1 MQYFY
6 TVQPADTLY
15 NIAKRW
21 EIPLASIIAANNLTD
36 PNTIFLGQ
44 QLSIPPGVNRY
55 RVRPG
60 DSIYRISQFFK
71 VPVSVI
77 IEANQLQPPYSIQ
90 VGQLIKVPPG
100 FPYYTVQP
108 GDTLYSIAG
117 RFNVVTNGIRNIEL
131 IQRANQ
137 LPTTNI
143 TPGMMLHIPYA
154 PPGDE
159 GLIAYFSNQS
169 GLFDLW
175 LYNPES
181 GTPVQLTTGLGDSF
195 SSPEWSPDSR
205 KIAFVGKNRIL
216 YVIGLEE
223 GSVASID
230 QLAGNDSLRLDWSP
244 DSTKL
249 AYTTRNQIIIYDL
262 TTYQP
267 QSIQQPE
274 ATDVQW
280 FPNGME
286 LLYQAPD
293 GDGISQ
299 LYRIFT
305 NGTQRRKITNN
316 TDGPLHD
323 IQLSK
328 DGSFVLYTTPGASI
342 SLIHTIE
349 LATGNS
355 FGIEGGPLAKNYYP
369 RWSPNSRVIAYSAT
383 AYEDLGYF
391 NQIRT
396 VGSRDEGETIH
407 ALSNCFSSPVTWSP
421 EGNKIAYLS
430 GCMEQEFAHEIWVVA
445 PNHPVPIQLMKGA
458 IITSLQWSPTSVNH
472 SSKRTFTN
480 QTYRVRFQYPS
491 HWKKVNNE
499 RYVGA
504 DGFFQVS
511 AIAGDSLEDVCQGEA
526 HHPLMPYGSKPQVIP
541 TTIQNEAACFIFPS
555 TDQPAE
561 MNRQAT
567 LIVSYPEPI
576 EIQGST
582 YNFLIL
588 WVDETHL
595 REIASTLKFI

>member
-6 TVQPADTLY
+6 TVQPADTLFD
-15 NIAKRW
+15 IARRW

-36 PNTIFLGQ
+36 PNKLFIGQ
-44 QLSIPPGVNRY
+44 QLSIPPGVDRY

-60 DSIYRISQFFK
+60 DSVYRISQLFK

-77 IEANQLQPPYSIQ
+77 IEANQLQAPYSIQ
-90 VGQLIKVPPG
+90 VDQLLRVPPG
-100 FPYYTVQP
+100 FPYYIVQP

-117 RFNVVTNGIRNIEL
+117 RFNVVTNDVRNTDL
-131 IQRANQ
+131 IQQVNR
-137 LPTTNI
+137 LSTPNI
-143 TPGMMLHIPYA
+143 IPGMMLNIPYA
-154 PPGDE
+154 PPGGE
-159 GLIAYFSNQS
+159 GLIAFTSVQN
-169 GLFDLW
+169 GVFDLW

-181 GTPVQLTTGLGDSF
+181 GTRIQLTSGLGDSF
-195 SSPEWSPDSR
+195 SSPEWSPDSE
-205 KIAFVGKNRIL
+205 KIAFVGKNRVL
-216 YVIGLEE
+216 YVIDLQE
-223 GSVASID
+223 GSVALID
-230 QLAGNDSLRLDWSP
+230 QLEENDSLRLDWSP

-249 AYTTRNQIIIYDL
+249 AYTTRSQIIIYDL
-262 TTYQP
+262 TAYQAG
-267 QSIQQPE
+267 SIQQPE
-274 ATDVQW
+274 ATEVQW
-280 FPNGME
+280 FPNGTE

-293 GDGISQ
+293 VNRISQ

-305 NGTQRRKITNN
+305 DGTQRRKITNN

-349 LATGNS
+349 LATGNI
-355 FGIEGGPLAKNYYP
+355 FGLEGGPLAKNYFP

-383 AYEDLGYF
+383 AYEDRGYF

-396 VGSRDEGETIH
+396 VGSRGEDETIL

-421 EGNKIAYLS
+421 DGNKIAYLS
-430 GCMEQEFAHEIWVVA
+430 GCTQQEFAHEMWVVA

-458 IITSLQWSPTSVNH
+458 IITALQWSPTFIN
-472 SSKRTFTN
+472 SSRRTYTN
-480 QTYRVRFQYPS
+480 QTYQVRFQYPS

-499 RYVGA
+499 RYEGA

-511 AIAGDSLEDVCQGEA
+511 AIAGDSLEEVCRGEA
-526 HHPLMPYGSKPQVIP
+526 HHSLMPYGSMPQIIP
-541 TTIQNEAACFIFPS
+541 STIQNEAACFIFPS
-555 TDQPAE
+555 ADQPAE
-561 MNRQAT
+561 MNRQAA

-595 REIASTLKFI
+595 REIASTLTFI